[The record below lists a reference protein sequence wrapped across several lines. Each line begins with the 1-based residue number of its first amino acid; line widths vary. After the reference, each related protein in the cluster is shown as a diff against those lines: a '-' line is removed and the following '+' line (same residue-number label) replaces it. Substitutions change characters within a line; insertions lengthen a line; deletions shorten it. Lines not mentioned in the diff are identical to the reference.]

1 MKKFARICSYTNQ
14 PINEGFYISEEYIA
28 DTKEAKE
35 LFMLEC
41 EEYNSWDEMME
52 EEYSDDCY
60 YTEWE
65 IDEEYYFDENGN
77 LIEQSN

>member
-1 MKKFARICSYTNQ
+1 MEKFARICSYTNQ
-14 PINEGFYISEEYIA
+14 PINKGFYIGEEYVA

-35 LFMLEC
+35 LFMAEC

-77 LIEQSN
+77 LIE